1 MAWPLIV
8 VAGSLCPLLTGVG
21 GVSGWLLAG
30 VSASDVVTALLFG
43 VIGAGTMRGCEQLAS
58 TILAAKRGT
67 SVANRCNVSFSKDMI
82 HS

>member
-1 MAWPLIV
+1 
-8 VAGSLCPLLTGVG
+8 LTGGGGG

-30 VSASDVVTALLFG
+30 AGASDLVTVLPFR
-43 VIGAGTMRGCEQLAS
+43 VIGAGTIWGCEQLAS

-67 SVANRCNVSFSKDMI
+67 SVANRCNVSFPKDMI